1 MPSGLL
7 SQCGDGRS
15 CRRTGSPARCTPHPR
30 PRGKPRPGLWLS
42 TLAAQKTQGPL
53 STRLSGSQ
61 PRSWAAEHWPVRP
74 SIMATGSP
82 PTPGTGRSGQ
92 VAAWGEVPRVLHSSP
107 VESPPLFRPQA
118 TPKLTLSFKQE
129 NFLPESYRPY
139 LCKHSEKTPLAF
151 LVKGVS
157 LPAQWSI

>member
-1 MPSGLL
+1 MVSSASAGTVGHAEGQGLQRDAHPTQGQGESRVL
-7 SQCGDGRS
+7 ACGS
-15 CRRTGSPARCTPHPR
+15 
-30 PRGKPRPGLWLS
+30 S
-42 TLAAQKTQGPL
+42 TLAAQKSQGPL
-53 STRLSGSQ
+53 STHLSGSQ

-74 SIMATGSP
+74 SFMATGSP
-82 PTPGTGRSGQ
+82 PAPGIGRRSQ
-92 VAAWGEVPRVLHSSP
+92 VAAWGEVPRVLHPSP
-107 VESPPLFRPQA
+107 VESPPLSRPQA